1 MMELNAAEIKSMLFG
16 KQDNGGCDGV
26 APCPTPMTK
35 FPASTPIAMMY
46 VPYQEWETP
55 YDPDLALSRGTI
67 FPSLDLPFIGK
78 EAVRHG
84 NV

>member
-1 MMELNAAEIKSMLFG
+1 MEINTAEITSKLFG
-16 KQDNGGCDGV
+16 RQDTDCGGV
-26 APCPTPMTK
+26 APCPTPRTK
-35 FPASTPIAMMY
+35 FPEHTPIGMMY

-55 YDPDLALSRGTI
+55 YDPDLAISRGTI

-84 NV
+84 SV